1 MAQLWDPFFAETRNF
16 QSLSPGPE
24 EYWRERGSLSRFNL
38 QIKTFPPSYYVRQSD
53 KHELAKIL
61 NDPTN
66 EILRYL
72 ESQNNTVDSKEAGGT
87 DERTKTVPKR
97 KSQSSGKRKTGVYGN
112 LSSSLTDN
120 NSGNSSPTQSKRAK
134 H

>member
-1 MAQLWDPFFAETRNF
+1 MVCSGLNRVELELKVCLPARTSTGADAAAFLVSTFK
-16 QSLSPGPE
+16 SKL
-24 EYWRERGSLSRFNL
+24 
-38 QIKTFPPSYYVRQSD
+38 FPPSYYVRQSD